1 MVVLLLNIYLGGIVL
16 SLNKYPEGRI
26 DGSAIVKY
34 ISWWDSTI
42 VK

>member
-1 MVVLLLNIYLGGIVL
+1 MVVLLLNTYLGGIVL
-16 SLNKYPEGRI
+16 LLNKYPEGRI

>member
-1 MVVLLLNIYLGGIVL
+1 MVVLSLKTYLSGIVL
-16 SLNKYPEGRI
+16 LLNKYPEGRI
-26 DGSAIVKY
+26 DGSVIVKY